1 MLPMQGFLIAITAI
15 TLVGFWE
22 WTQFTESKSRYLAI
36 IPSVAV
42 LAASLFFL
50 PTSTL
55 ELTIPSNEHQIILL
69 VGFTWWLIASGL
81 VLTFPNSK
89 KLWYSNLPLK
99 HIFGWL
105 TMIPFLWSILLL
117 RADHY
122 MLDSYYGAKLVLL
135 VCLLVWAADS
145 GAYFAGKSFG
155 KRKMSPAVSP
165 NKTIEGLIGGVI
177 TAIIIGWGAAS
188 AFNIQFEST
197 SSMLGIFIAT
207 IIISVLGDLV
217 ESMFK
222 RASGIKDSGT
232 IIPGHGGILD
242 RIDSLTAAFPVF
254 AFLYFF

>member
-1 MLPMQGFLIAITAI
+1 M
-15 TLVGFWE
+15 
-22 WTQFTESKSRYLAI
+22 
-36 IPSVAV
+36 
-42 LAASLFFL
+42 
-50 PTSTL
+50 
-55 ELTIPSNEHQIILL
+55 
-69 VGFTWWLIASGL
+69 
-81 VLTFPNSK
+81 
-89 KLWYSNLPLK
+89 
-99 HIFGWL
+99 
-105 TMIPFLWSILLL
+105 
-117 RADHY
+117 
-122 MLDSYYGAKLVLL
+122 
-135 VCLLVWAADS
+135 WAADS

>member
-1 MLPMQGFLIAITAI
+1 
-15 TLVGFWE
+15 
-22 WTQFTESKSRYLAI
+22 
-36 IPSVAV
+36 
-42 LAASLFFL
+42 
-50 PTSTL
+50 
-55 ELTIPSNEHQIILL
+55 
-69 VGFTWWLIASGL
+69 
-81 VLTFPNSK
+81 
-89 KLWYSNLPLK
+89 
-99 HIFGWL
+99 
-105 TMIPFLWSILLL
+105 MIPFLWSILLL

-254 AFLYFF
+254 AFFYISSS